1 MTTLFQDIRYGLRGL
16 WKSRAFTIIAALSL
30 ALGIGAN
37 TAIFSLIDAV
47 LLKPLPFHEPDR
59 LTMVWEDASYAGFPR
74 NTPAPANYA
83 DWKNQNQVFEDMAA
97 MAWTSFNLTGDG
109 EPERLQAY
117 QVTANFFQL
126 LGIKPA
132 VGRGFTPDEDKP
144 DSKVTV
150 LSYGLWQRRFGG
162 DRGLVG
168 KEILLNG
175 EKYTVIGVTP
185 AGFQFLEKY
194 IALWTPI
201 GFTPEEIANRG
212 AHYLNV
218 VARMKPG
225 VSLEQ
230 ADADIK
236 TIQQRIARDHPNQA
250 GRLGAYVMPLRERL
264 AGEVKRPLM
273 VLLVAVGF
281 VLLIACANVA
291 NLMLSRAASRRKE
304 IAIRS
309 ALGANRL
316 HIVRQLLTE
325 SLLLSLVSG
334 LIGLL
339 FAVWSFAFLRQMIPE
354 EMALTTTLSIDWR
367 VLVYALLASLATG
380 IVFGLAP
387 ALQASRID
395 LNGALKQAAGRSVSG
410 LGGNK
415 LRSGM
420 VVVEVAL
427 ALALLAGAGL
437 LIRTFFKLLD
447 QYSGLRPENV
457 LTMRTQ
463 LPRGKY
469 REPYQRAA
477 FYNDVLDRVS
487 ALPGVISAGY
497 TTSVPLE
504 WKGGTS
510 GFVIEGRSSEE
521 MAAQGLSYD
530 ANHRQVSADYLKTM
544 GIALKN
550 GRYFS
555 EADNAKSMPVVIVN
569 QTMARQ
575 YWPNEEA
582 LGKRFKVGDPD
593 SENPWM
599 TVVGVVADVRQM
611 GVDEPVKAE
620 MYIPFSQIK
629 THVFFAPRD
638 LVIRTSVEPMSLV
651 AAVRREVNAVDAE
664 QPISNIRTMDEIL
677 GEQTASRRLGMS
689 LLTAFAALAL
699 FLALLG
705 IYGVLSYLVAQQTAE
720 IGVRMALGAQKRDII
735 GLVMKKGMVMTSLG
749 VGIGL
754 AVSFALMRLMTNLL
768 FGVGAYD
775 PATLGTITLL
785 ITATALLACYIPAR
799 KAAKVDPLVALRD
812 E

>member
-1 MTTLFQDIRYGLRGL
+1 
-16 WKSRAFTIIAALSL
+16 
-30 ALGIGAN
+30 
-37 TAIFSLIDAV
+37 
-47 LLKPLPFHEPDR
+47 
-59 LTMVWEDASYAGFPR
+59 
-74 NTPAPANYA
+74 
-83 DWKNQNQVFEDMAA
+83 
-97 MAWTSFNLTGDG
+97 
-109 EPERLQAY
+109 
-117 QVTANFFQL
+117 
-126 LGIKPA
+126 
-132 VGRGFTPDEDKP
+132 
-144 DSKVTV
+144 
-150 LSYGLWQRRFGG
+150 
-162 DRGLVG
+162 
-168 KEILLNG
+168 
-175 EKYTVIGVTP
+175 
-185 AGFQFLEKY
+185 
-194 IALWTPI
+194 
-201 GFTPEEIANRG
+201 
-212 AHYLNV
+212 
-218 VARMKPG
+218 
-225 VSLEQ
+225 
-230 ADADIK
+230 
-236 TIQQRIARDHPNQA
+236 
-250 GRLGAYVMPLRERL
+250 
-264 AGEVKRPLM
+264 
-273 VLLVAVGF
+273 
-281 VLLIACANVA
+281 
-291 NLMLSRAASRRKE
+291 
-304 IAIRS
+304 
-309 ALGANRL
+309 
-316 HIVRQLLTE
+316 VRQLLTE